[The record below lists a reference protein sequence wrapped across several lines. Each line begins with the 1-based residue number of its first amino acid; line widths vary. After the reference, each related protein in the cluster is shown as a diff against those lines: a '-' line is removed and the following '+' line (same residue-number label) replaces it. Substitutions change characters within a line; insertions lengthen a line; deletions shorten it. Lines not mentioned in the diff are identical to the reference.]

1 MKPRIQPGDYATF
14 ICPLCDGRPNKYW
27 AYNIKE
33 DRCVEVNETT
43 YKLLPKTEEQALKKR
58 QKYCQWEVEKCE
70 HCDGKGEVYI
80 CIEELY
86 EQDLEMQR
94 DLRFE

>member
-1 MKPRIQPGDYATF
+1 MPHSFAHCAMADQT
-14 ICPLCDGRPNKYW
+14 
-27 AYNIKE
+27 NIGLTISRK
-33 DRCVEVNETT
+33 VNETT
-43 YKLLPKTEEQALKKR
+43 YRLLPKTEEQALKKR

-80 CIEELY
+80 SIEELY